1 MGKPFNYGGQA
12 VIEGVMMRGSQKM
25 CVAVRAPDD
34 KIVIH
39 CEPLNPKIYGSFVA
53 KIPFVRGLTMLWDTL
68 GLGIRTLMFSA
79 DVAMGEEEIEFS
91 GPIAWGT
98 IAFSLAMAVAIFFV
112 GPLLLLGLVDR
123 YIASSFVS
131 NLLEGVI
138 RLGLFL
144 GYVWA
149 IAFIPDIRRVFRYHG
164 AEHKTINTYE
174 AGDELIVE
182 SVERHTVVH
191 PRCGTTFLLVVM
203 VVSILIFSLLGRPPL
218 LLRIA
223 SRIVLIP
230 VIAGIAYEFIKF
242 SAAHQDHGLM
252 RLLITPGLWLQNFT
266 TRQPDA
272 SMLEVAI
279 AALQHL
285 LVEEHLV
292 TTDETEADSRA
303 IIDTSTARTSTATI
317 EG

>member
-1 MGKPFNYGGQA
+1 
-12 VIEGVMMRGSQKM
+12 MMRGSQKM
-25 CVAVRAPDD
+25 CVAVRAPDGD
-34 KIVIH
+34 IVVH
-39 CEPLNPKIYGSFVA
+39 CEPLNPRIYGSFIA

-79 DVAMGEEEIEFS
+79 DVAMGEEEVEFS

-98 IAFSLAMAVAIFFV
+98 IAFSLAMAVAVFFV
-112 GPLLLLGLVDR
+112 GPLLLLGVVDR

-149 IAFIPDIRRVFRYHG
+149 IGFIPDIQRVFSYHG

-174 AGDELIVE
+174 AGDELTVE
-182 SVERHTVVH
+182 SIGRHTVVH
-191 PRCGTTFLLVVM
+191 PRCGTAFLLVVM
-203 VVSILIFSLLGRPPL
+203 VVSILVFSLLGRPPL
-218 LLRIA
+218 LLRIV

-242 SAAHQDHGLM
+242 SAAHQNHWLM
-252 RLLITPGLWLQNFT
+252 RLLITPGLWLQSFT

-279 AALQHL
+279 AALQRL

-292 TTDETEADSRA
+292 AADETEADSRA
-303 IIDTSTARTSTATI
+303 IIGTSTATV

>member
-1 MGKPFNYGGQA
+1 
-12 VIEGVMMRGSQKM
+12 MMRGSQKM

-34 KIVIH
+34 QIVIH
-39 CEPLNPKIYGSFVA
+39 CEPLNPKIYGSFIA
-53 KIPFVRGLTMLWDTL
+53 KVPFVRGLTMLWDSL

-79 DVAMGEEEIEFS
+79 DVAMGEEEVEFS

-98 IAFSLAMAVAIFFV
+98 VAFSLAMAVAVFFV
-112 GPLLLLGLVDR
+112 GPLLLLGVVDR

-131 NLLEGVI
+131 NLLEGII

-149 IAFIPDIRRVFRYHG
+149 ISFIPDIRRVFSYHG

-174 AGDELIVE
+174 AGDELTVE
-182 SVERHTVVH
+182 SVGRHTVVH
-191 PRCGTTFLLVVM
+191 PRCGTAFLLVVM
-203 VVSILIFSLLGRPPL
+203 VVSIFVFSLLGRPPL

-223 SRIVLIP
+223 SRIMLIP

-242 SAAHQDHGLM
+242 SAAHQDHWMM
-252 RLLITPGLWLQNFT
+252 RLLIAPGLWLQSLT

-279 AALQHL
+279 AALQRL
-285 LVEEHLV
+285 LVEEHIMAA
-292 TTDETEADSRA
+292 DEKEAKSRTV
-303 IIDTSTARTSTATI
+303 IGTSTATL

>member
-25 CVAVRAPDD
+25 CVAVRAPDGE
-34 KIVIH
+34 IVMH
-39 CEPLNPKIYGSFVA
+39 CEPLNAQIYDSFVA
-53 KIPFVRGLTMLWDTL
+53 RVPFLRGLTMLWDTL
-68 GLGIRTLMFSA
+68 GLGIRTLVFSA
-79 DVAMGEEEIEFS
+79 DVAMGEEEAEFS

-98 IAFSLAMAVAIFFV
+98 IAISLIIAIAIFFI
-112 GPLLLLGLVDR
+112 GPILLIGFVDR
-123 YIASSFVS
+123 LIASDLVS

-138 RLGLFL
+138 RLALFL
-144 GYVWA
+144 SYVWG
-149 IAFIPDIRRVFRYHG
+149 IGFIPDIQRVFGYHG

-174 AGDELIVE
+174 AGDELTVE
-182 SVERHTVVH
+182 TVGRNSLVH
-191 PRCGTTFLLVVM
+191 PRCGTAFLLFVM
-203 VVSILIFSLLGRPPL
+203 VISILVFTIMGRPPL

-223 SRIVLIP
+223 SRILLIP

-242 SAAHQDHGLM
+242 SAAHQDHWLM
-252 RLLITPGLWLQNFT
+252 QILITPGLWLQSFT

-279 AALQHL
+279 AALQSL
-285 LVEEHLV
+285 LVEEHLIAADD
-292 TTDETEADSRA
+292 TETDSRT
-303 IIDTSTARTSTATI
+303 IVSPSTAPV

>member
-1 MGKPFNYGGQA
+1 
-12 VIEGVMMRGSQKM
+12 MMRGSQKM
-25 CVAVRAPDD
+25 CVAVRAPDSE
-34 KIVIH
+34 IVIH
-39 CEPLNPKIYGSFVA
+39 CEPLNPRIYASFIA

-79 DVAMGEEEIEFS
+79 DVAMGEEEAEFS

-98 IAFSLAMAVAIFFV
+98 IAFSLAMAVAVFFV
-112 GPLLLLGLVDR
+112 GPLLLLGLLDR

-131 NLLEGVI
+131 NVLEGVI
-138 RLGLFL
+138 RMAMFL

-149 IAFIPDIRRVFRYHG
+149 IGFIPDIQRVFSYHG

-174 AGDELIVE
+174 AGDELTVE
-182 SVERHTVVH
+182 SVGGHTLIH
-191 PRCGTTFLLVVM
+191 PRCGTSFLLVVM
-203 VVSILIFSLLGRPPL
+203 VVSILVFSLLGRPPL

-242 SAAHQDHGLM
+242 SAAHQDHWLM
-252 RLLITPGLWLQNFT
+252 RLLIAPGLWLQSFT

-279 AALQHL
+279 AALQRL

-292 TTDETEADSRA
+292 AADETGAEPVAL
-303 IIDTSTARTSTATI
+303 IGTSTATVD
-317 EG
+317 G

>member
-25 CVAVRAPDD
+25 CVAVRAPDSE
-34 KIVIH
+34 IVIH
-39 CEPLNPKIYGSFVA
+39 CEPLNPRIYASFIA
-53 KIPFVRGLTMLWDTL
+53 KIPFVRGITMLWDTL

-79 DVAMGEEEIEFS
+79 DVAMGEEEAEFS

-98 IAFSLAMAVAIFFV
+98 IAFSLAVALAIFFV
-112 GPLLLLGLVDR
+112 GPLLLLGLLDR

-131 NLLEGVI
+131 NVLEGVI
-138 RLGLFL
+138 RMAMFL

-149 IAFIPDIRRVFRYHG
+149 IGFIPDIQRVFSYHG

-174 AGDELIVE
+174 AGDELTVE
-182 SVERHTVVH
+182 SVGGHTLIH
-191 PRCGTTFLLVVM
+191 PRCGTSFLLVVM
-203 VVSILIFSLLGRPPL
+203 VVSILVFSLLGRPPL

-242 SAAHQDHGLM
+242 SAAHQDHWLM
-252 RLLITPGLWLQNFT
+252 RLLIAPGLWLQSFT

-279 AALQHL
+279 AALQRL

-292 TTDETEADSRA
+292 AADETGAEPVA
-303 IIDTSTARTSTATI
+303 IIGTSTATVD
-317 EG
+317 G